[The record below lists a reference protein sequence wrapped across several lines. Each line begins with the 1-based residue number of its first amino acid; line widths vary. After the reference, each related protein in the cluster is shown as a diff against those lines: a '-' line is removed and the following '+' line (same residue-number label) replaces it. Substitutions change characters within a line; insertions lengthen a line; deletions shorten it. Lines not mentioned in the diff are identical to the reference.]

1 MTPPP
6 ARWILSR
13 VADRP
18 SNRRSVGRKCGN
30 MTLYE
35 LMLLAHILGAVVVV
49 GGSLVGPLL
58 MRRLRAASSVASLR
72 AVAGVAQALSKLA
85 GPSAGVVLVAG
96 VVMVVLDWSF
106 GDGWILVSL
115 ALFAVSGV
123 LAVAV
128 AEPVLKRVV
137 ALAETTPDG
146 PVTPEIR
153 AAVHDQ
159 KLAGAHN
166 TLVAVDIAIVALMTL
181 KPGLAAS
188 VGIGVAAIAVGV
200 GFSFAER
207 GRSAAATAS

>member
-1 MTPPP
+1 
-6 ARWILSR
+6 
-13 VADRP
+13 
-18 SNRRSVGRKCGN
+18 

-35 LMLLAHILGAVVVV
+35 LMLLVHILGAVVVV

-72 AVAGVAQALSKLA
+72 AVAGIAQALSKFA

-96 VVMVVLDWSF
+96 VVMVVLNWSF

-123 LAVAV
+123 LAAAV

-146 PVTPEIR
+146 PVTPEMR

-159 KLAGAHN
+159 KLAGAYN
-166 TLVAVDIAIVALMTL
+166 TLVAVDIAIVALMTM

-188 VGIGVAAIAVGV
+188 VGLGVAAIAVGV
-200 GFSFAER
+200 GFSLAER